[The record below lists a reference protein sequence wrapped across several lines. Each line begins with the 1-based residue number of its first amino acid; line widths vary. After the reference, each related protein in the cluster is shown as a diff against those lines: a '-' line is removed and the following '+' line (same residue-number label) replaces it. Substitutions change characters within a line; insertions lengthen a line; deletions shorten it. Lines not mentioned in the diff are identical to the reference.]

1 MGLIII
7 CGLLAMFG
15 LNIIVDAS
23 SKHHLFNLSELV
35 TKLWGLSM
43 ATVLEVVIIL
53 DTVAAMLAYL
63 IIVGDTISTIMMSLE
78 FPESQLEFYRIL
90 AILVS
95 MILIVMP
102 LSIMKNLSGLRF
114 VAIISIVTLLYITV
128 VVCIEFPW
136 YYDDNGLE
144 DLEYFKIDI
153 NFFTAFSLCM
163 FSFLSH
169 QNLP

>member
-1 MGLIII
+1 
-7 CGLLAMFG
+7 
-15 LNIIVDAS
+15 
-23 SKHHLFNLSELV
+23 
-35 TKLWGLSM
+35 
-43 ATVLEVVIIL
+43 
-53 DTVAAMLAYL
+53 MLAYL
-63 IIVGDTISTIMMSLE
+63 IIVGDTIATLMISMG
-78 FPESQLEFYRIL
+78 FPESSLETYRTI

-95 MILIVMP
+95 VFLIILP
-102 LSIMKNLSGLRF
+102 LSLLKNLSGLRI

-128 VVCIEFPW
+128 VVCVEFPY

-144 DLEYFKIDI
+144 GLVYFKLDS